1 MSARCVWPTSI
12 TIGCEGGS
20 RRRSS
25 IALAA
30 SAGSWTMT
38 TSTLSSEPGQPLGEQ
53 VLLGHRG
60 RREGALLHVSARAA
74 AAERVAVAGDPQP
87 GDAHHHRPVAPAAQQ
102 PAVLGEH
109 DRAVVGQLLRLG
121 VRVVV
126 AGHEHEPRAGV
137 HDPAGELGLQRRA
150 AVGEVADEEQRRP
163 ARDALQR
170 RHREQVVVQVR
181 GDGDLRAPAERRAVG
196 RRRDQPREADELA
209 VELLGRARWRSP
221 RPTRPPAARAGCP
234 GRARSTRACRGRRA
248 AAAAR

>member
-1 MSARCVWPTSI
+1 MSARCVWPTSS

-20 RRRSS
+20 RRSAS
-25 IALAA
+25 IAFAA

-38 TSTLSSEPGQPLGEQ
+38 TSTLSSSPASHSANRFCSATDGAGS
-53 VLLGHRG
+53 
-60 RREGALLHVSARAA
+60 GALLHVPARAP
-74 AAERVAVAGDPQP
+74 AAEGIAVAGHAQP
-87 GDAHHHRPVAPAAQQ
+87 GDAHDHRPVAPAAQQ

-126 AGHEHEPRAGV
+126 AGHEDEPRAGV
-137 HDPAGELGLQRRA
+137 QDPAGELGLQRRA

-170 RHREQVVVQVR
+170 RHRQQVVVQVR
-181 GDGDLRAPAERRAVG
+181 RDGDLRAPAERRALG
-196 RRRDQPREADELA
+196 RRRDQPGEADDLA
-209 VELLGRARWRSP
+209 VELLASARWRSP
-221 RPTRPPAARAGCP
+221 RPTRPRAARAGCP
-234 GRARSTRACRGRRA
+234 GRGRSTRACRGRRA